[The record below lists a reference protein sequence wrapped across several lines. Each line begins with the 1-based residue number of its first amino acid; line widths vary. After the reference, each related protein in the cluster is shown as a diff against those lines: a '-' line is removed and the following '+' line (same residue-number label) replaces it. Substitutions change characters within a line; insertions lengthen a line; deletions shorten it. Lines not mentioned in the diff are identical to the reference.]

1 MVKGARWLKPL
12 ARTGYFARGMVYT
25 IIGLFALL
33 AAIGSGENKD
43 TKGALETL
51 LGQPFGTVLIAL
63 LIIGLVSYAVW
74 RLFQS
79 VMDPDEHG
87 TKPTGLAVRAGL
99 LASAFTYTLLAFYA
113 LSLIAF
119 SGSGGEGG
127 GQSPAQYIA
136 GFIGSRPVSL
146 GLAAIFAGVAIA
158 HWVKAVKR
166 KYADHLRASE
176 EVMAYVHPI
185 SIAGL
190 TARGAVFAILS
201 VMLVFRGL
209 TADDASGTP
218 GIKEAMEFI
227 QGLPFG
233 AILLAAMGAGVIMF
247 AAYSFAEAIWREIN
261 IEDA

>member
-1 MVKGARWLKPL
+1 MTTGVQKPGGSPQGIEAPAKITAPRAR
-12 ARTGYFARGMVYT
+12 
-25 IIGLFALL
+25 
-33 AAIGSGENKD
+33 
-43 TKGALETL
+43 
-51 LGQPFGTVLIAL
+51 
-63 LIIGLVSYAVW
+63 
-74 RLFQS
+74 
-79 VMDPDEHG
+79 
-87 TKPTGLAVRAGL
+87 
-99 LASAFTYTLLAFYA
+99 
-113 LSLIAF
+113 
-119 SGSGGEGG
+119 
-127 GQSPAQYIA
+127 
-136 GFIGSRPVSL
+136 
-146 GLAAIFAGVAIA
+146 AGVAIA
-158 HWVKAVKR
+158 HWVKALKR

-190 TARGAVFAILS
+190 MARGAVFAILS

-233 AILLAAMGAGVIMF
+233 AILLAAMCAGVIMF

>member
-1 MVKGARWLKPL
+1 M
-12 ARTGYFARGMVYT
+12 
-25 IIGLFALL
+25 
-33 AAIGSGENKD
+33 
-43 TKGALETL
+43 
-51 LGQPFGTVLIAL
+51 
-63 LIIGLVSYAVW
+63 
-74 RLFQS
+74 
-79 VMDPDEHG
+79 
-87 TKPTGLAVRAGL
+87 RAGL
-99 LASAFTYTLLAFYA
+99 LASAFTYTVLAFYA

-158 HWVKAVKR
+158 HWVKALKR

-190 TARGAVFAILS
+190 MARGAVFAILS

>member
-25 IIGLFALL
+25 IIGLFAVL

-99 LASAFTYTLLAFYA
+99 LASAFTYTVLAFYA

-158 HWVKAVKR
+158 HWVKALKR
-166 KYADHLRASE
+166 
-176 EVMAYVHPI
+176 
-185 SIAGL
+185 
-190 TARGAVFAILS
+190 
-201 VMLVFRGL
+201 
-209 TADDASGTP
+209 
-218 GIKEAMEFI
+218 
-227 QGLPFG
+227 
-233 AILLAAMGAGVIMF
+233 
-247 AAYSFAEAIWREIN
+247 
-261 IEDA
+261 